1 MGIVGVLFE
10 IAFHLIGA
18 VLELIFG
25 FIWTIIKYIGFPILG
40 IAILC
45 GIVYALFCAIR
56 DKINPLSPPPKET
69 TPPNL
74 RRGTESGKQ
83 CKDCFYCGRN
93 MSESG
98 EGLAHLCTKHH
109 TIISKYMV
117 CDDLRSYIDVFL
129 GIK

>member
-10 IAFHLIGA
+10 ITSHLIGA
-18 VLELIFG
+18 ILELIFDA
-25 FIWTIIKYIGFPILG
+25 IWTIIKYIGLPILG
-40 IAILC
+40 IAIVY
-45 GIVYALFCAIR
+45 GIVYALYCTIR
-56 DKINPLSPPPKET
+56 NKINPPPKET

-74 RRGTESGKQ
+74 RGGTESGRQ

-98 EGLAHLCTKHH
+98 EGLAHLCTKHN
-109 TIISKYMV
+109 TTISKYKV
-117 CDDLRSYIDVFL
+117 CDDFRSYIDVAL